1 MPSTHIVKESHVEQ
15 TPRLRQLCGMFDM
28 QPKQGARE
36 EWTVNLDIGDD
47 WNVGLIVGPSGSG
60 KTTVARDLFTN
71 DIVDGYSWSE
81 RKSLVDAFPKQ
92 MSIKNITMLL
102 SSVGFSS
109 PPAWMRPFHVL
120 SNGEKFRATMA
131 RALAEQP
138 DLCVVDEFTSV
149 VDRTVA
155 QIGSAAIQKAVRRRG
170 QKFIA
175 VTCHYDVVD
184 WLEPDWVYEPHTSRL
199 ARDCLQ
205 RPKIEITV
213 RRVHRSA
220 WKLFRKHH
228 YLSHTHNKAAKC
240 FVGFVANEPAVFV
253 SMLSFPHP
261 TSPGWRVHRAV
272 CRPAFQGVGLG
283 NAVTEYV
290 CGLFRVTRKPVRITT
305 SHPGM
310 THSYAKGK
318 KWHMHSK
325 PKRSS
330 GGMESSNQALRKTY
344 ATDRKVAGFT
354 YRGAPNEKDAR
365 GFAII

>member
-1 MPSTHIVKESHVEQ
+1 MPSTHIVKESHVKQ

-28 QPKQGARE
+28 QPEQGARE

-60 KTTVARDLFTN
+60 KTTVARDLFTD
-71 DIVDGYSWSE
+71 DIVDGYSWPQS
-81 RKSLVDAFPKQ
+81 KSLVDAFPKQ
-92 MSIKNITMLL
+92 MGIKDITMLL

-109 PPAWMRPFHVL
+109 PPAWMRPFRVL

-155 QIGSAAIQKAVRRRG
+155 QIGSAAIQKAVRGRG

-205 RPKIEITV
+205 RPKIEITI

-220 WKLFRKHH
+220 WKLFSKHH
-228 YLSHTHNKAAKC
+228 YLSHSINTASQC
-240 FVGFVANEPAVFV
+240 FVGFINGTPAVFTAV
-253 SMLSFPHP
+253 LPFPHP
-261 TSPGWRVHRAV
+261 VNPGWKEHRTV
-272 CRPAFQGVGLG
+272 CLPDFQGLG
-283 NAVTEYV
+283 IGNVMSDYIAS
-290 CGLFRVTRKPVRITT
+290 LFRAKGKPYFSTT
-305 SHPGM
+305 THPGM
-310 THSYAKGK
+310 IYTRAKSS
-318 KWHMHSK
+318 KWHMHRK
-325 PKRSS
+325 PDLNSFAKSNAGINKTKDSVRRS
-330 GGMESSNQALRKTY
+330 
-344 ATDRKVAGFT
+344 AGFT

-365 GFAII
+365 GFAVI